1 MQACK
6 SNVRVFRTRRTRE
19 PESRGRSICG
29 VAYSNR
35 EEVDGSE
42 GGFAASAKS
51 GVAREEEEERPP
63 STVDFNARSSGSLAT
78 VTGAGD
84 CDGGDSAMLQL
95 FSSWSSGVASSSN
108 LSSPASDSESD
119 SASEVTT

>member
-19 PESRGRSICG
+19 PESRGSSICG
-29 VAYSNR
+29 GAYSSR

-42 GGFAASAKS
+42 GGSAKS
-51 GVAREEEEERPP
+51 GVAREEEEERP
-63 STVDFNARSSGSLAT
+63 STVDFIARSSGSLAT

-95 FSSWSSGVASSSN
+95 LSSWSSGVASSSN
-108 LSSPASDSESD
+108 LSSPASESD
-119 SASEVTT
+119 SEVTT